1 MKKSFRL
8 LEEKLTASQ
17 IIMLGF
23 LCVIAVG
30 TLILMMPFCSMDGRM
45 TSWVDALF
53 TATTSTCVTG
63 LVTVSTYGHW
73 SMIGKVV
80 ILTLIQIGGLGFM
93 TCFTMMLMAFGKRVT
108 LRERMVIQDSLNETG
123 LTGMVRLVRRM
134 IKGTVCVEGIG
145 ALFYMVK
152 LVPEYGIKGIFYS
165 IFTSVSAFCN
175 AGMDLFGDTSLVRYV
190 HDYYMNVVTMVLIVL
205 GGLGFTVWWDVL
217 DNLKKARMVNAFKRK
232 PWKVFQK
239 GLSLH
244 TKLVLA
250 TTVILIGLGAFIV
263 FLAEYNNE
271 ATMAH
276 FTIPQKLLASI
287 FQSVTTRTAGF
298 QTIPQENFSISSQL
312 VSVIL
317 MFIGGSSAGTAGG
330 VKTTTIAVIVLMVL
344 SAVRG
349 REHTEVF
356 ERTIPTNTIRKAFT
370 ITTISVVIVVGAT
383 MLLSVLQPLERAMPL
398 LYETVSALATVGLSQ
413 GLTGSL
419 TIPAK
424 LLMIV
429 MMFIGRIGPM
439 TMAFAIGTRLKAAKD
454 NIKYPDENVL
464 VG

>member
-30 TLILMMPFCSMDGRM
+30 TLILMMPFCSMDGSM

-250 TTVILIGLGAFIV
+250 ATVILIGLGAFII

-344 SAVRG
+344 SVVRG
-349 REHTEVF
+349 RERTEVF
-356 ERTIPTNTIRKAFT
+356 ERTIPSNTIRKAFT
-370 ITTISVVIVVGAT
+370 ITTISAVIVVGAT

>member
-8 LEEKLTASQ
+8 LEETLTAAQ

-30 TLILMMPFCSMDGRM
+30 TLILMMPFCSVDGSI
-45 TSWVDALF
+45 TAWEDALF

-63 LVTVSTYGHW
+63 LVTVSTCGHW
-73 SMIGKVV
+73 SFIGKIV
-80 ILTLIQIGGLGFM
+80 ILVLIQIGGLGFM

-108 LRERMVIQDSLNETG
+108 LRERMVIQDSLNETD
-123 LTGMVRLVRRM
+123 LTGMVRLVRKI
-134 IKGTVCVEGIG
+134 IKGTICVEGAG
-145 ALFYMVK
+145 AFLYMVY
-152 LVPEYGIKGIFYS
+152 LVPKYGVKGVFYS

-175 AGMDLFGDTSLVRYV
+175 AGIDLFGDTSLAPFV
-190 HDYYMNVVTMVLIVL
+190 HNYYINFVTMALIIL
-205 GGLGFTVWWDVL
+205 GGLGYTVWWDVL
-217 DNLKKARMVNAFKRK
+217 ANLKKACTVNVYKRN
-232 PWKVFQK
+232 PWKVFKK

-244 TKLVLA
+244 TKLVLV
-250 TTVILIGLGAFIV
+250 TTGILILVGGVVI

-271 ATMAH
+271 ATMARY
-276 FTIPQKLLASI
+276 TLPQKILASL

-298 QTIPQENFSISSQL
+298 QTIPQENFTISSQL
-312 VSVIL
+312 TSVIL

-330 VKTTTIAVIVLMVL
+330 VKITTIAVIVLMVL
-344 SAVRG
+344 SVVKGKER
-349 REHTEVF
+349 TEVF
-356 ERTIPTNTIRKAFT
+356 ERTIPSNTIRKAFT
-370 ITTISVVIVVGAT
+370 ITAISMAAVIIGT
-383 MLLSVLQPLERAMPL
+383 MLLSVVQPTERAMPL
-398 LYETVSALATVGLSQ
+398 LYETVSALATVGLTQ

-424 LLMIV
+424 LLV
-429 MMFIGRIGPM
+429 TLMMFIGRIGPM
-439 TMAFAIGTRLKAAKD
+439 TMAFALGSRLKAAKD

>member
-17 IIMLGF
+17 ILMLGF
-23 LCVIAVG
+23 MLVIIVG
-30 TLILMMPFCSMDGRM
+30 TIVLMMPFCSADGSA

-63 LVTVSTYGHW
+63 LVTVSTCGHW
-73 SMIGKVV
+73 SIIGKVV
-80 ILTLIQIGGLGFM
+80 ILILIQIGGLGFM
-93 TCFTMMLMAFGKRVT
+93 TCFTIMLVAFGKRVT

-123 LTGMVRLVRRM
+123 LNGMVRLVRRI
-134 IKGTVCVEGIG
+134 IKGTLCVEGIG
-145 ALFYMVK
+145 ALLYMVC
-152 LVPEYGIKGIFYS
+152 LVPKYGLKGIFYA

-175 AGMDLFGDTSLVRYV
+175 AGMDLFGDTSLVPFV
-190 HDYYMNVVTMVLIVL
+190 HNYYMNVVTMALIIL

-217 DNLKKARMVNAFKRK
+217 DNLKKAKMTNPFKRK
-232 PWKVFQK
+232 PWKAFRR

-244 TKLVLA
+244 TKIVLVA
-250 TTVILIGLGAFIV
+250 TAILIVLGWIII

-271 ATMAH
+271 ATMVH
-276 FTIPQKLLASI
+276 FTLPQKLLASL

-312 VSVIL
+312 TSVIL

-344 SAVRG
+344 SVVRG
-349 REHTEVF
+349 KERTEVF

-370 ITTISVVIVVGAT
+370 LTTISVVIVVGAT
-383 MLLSVLQPLERAMPL
+383 MLLSALQPSERAMPL
-398 LYETVSALATVGLSQ
+398 LFETVSALATVGLSH

-419 TIPAK
+419 TMPAK
-424 LLMIV
+424 LLIIV
-429 MMFIGRIGPM
+429 MMYIGRIGPM
-439 TMAFAIGTRLKAAKD
+439 TMAFGIGTRLKAAKD